1 MKILFTG
8 GSSFTG
14 YWFIRELAKAGHEVH
29 ATFTARAPGEY
40 QGVRAERVR
49 MAMECCTPVFDCAF
63 GRQRFIE
70 LIQGQPGW
78 DVFCHHAADVTN
90 YKSPE
95 FDVCGALSANT
106 ANARLVLETLKS
118 AGCGRMVL
126 TGSVF
131 EQNEGLGEQPV
142 RAFSP
147 YGLSKGLTSEV
158 FQYWCQHYGLPLGK
172 FVIPNPF
179 GPFEEPRFTTYLA
192 KTWLHGRK
200 AGVNTP
206 AYVRD
211 NIHVSLL
218 ALAYRA
224 FAEGRGGNATF
235 ARCNPSGY
243 VESQGAFA
251 RRFAS
256 EMEARLGVS
265 CALDLAV
272 QEVFEEPRVRINCD
286 PVDGASL
293 GWDESAAWDELA
305 DYYLKKLKE
314 A

>member
-14 YWFIRELAKAGHEVH
+14 ARFIQELAKAGHEVH
-29 ATFTARAPGEY
+29 ATFTARSLDGY

-49 MAMECCTPVFDCAF
+49 LLAEYCTPLWDCAF
-63 GRQRFIE
+63 GQEKFIE
-70 LIQGQPGW
+70 LAGKGGVW
-78 DVFCHHAADVTN
+78 DVFCHHAASVTN
-90 YKSPE
+90 YKSLD
-95 FDVCGALSANT
+95 FDIGAALSANT
-106 ANARLVLETLKS
+106 SNTRLVLEALKH
-118 AGCGRMVL
+118 AGCSKMVF

-131 EQNEGLGEQPV
+131 EQNEGSGEQPI

-158 FQYWCQHYGLPLGK
+158 FQYWCQHYGLALGK

-179 GPFEEPRFTTYLA
+179 GPYEEPRFTTYLA
-192 KTWLHGRK
+192 KTWLQGKK

-224 FAEGRGGNATF
+224 FVEKPVGDAMF
-235 ARCNPSGY
+235 ARSNPCGY

-251 RRFAS
+251 HRFAA
-256 EMEARLGVS
+256 EMTGRLGVS
-265 CALDLAV
+265 CHLELAD
-272 QEVFEEPRVRINCD
+272 QQVFEEPRIRINHD
-286 PVDGASL
+286 LLDGRSM
-293 GWDESAAWDELA
+293 GWSESESWNELA
-305 DYYLKKLKE
+305 DYYLRALK

>member
-14 YWFIRELAKAGHEVH
+14 TRFIQELAKAGHEIH
-29 ATFTARAPGEY
+29 ATFTASSLAEY

-49 MAMECCTPVFDCAF
+49 LLMDCCTPLWDCAF
-63 GRQRFIE
+63 GQEKFIE
-70 LIQGQPGW
+70 LAGKSGGW
-78 DVFCHHAADVTN
+78 DVLCHHAANVSN
-90 YKSPE
+90 YKSPD
-95 FDVCGALSANT
+95 FDIGAALSANT
-106 ANARLVLETLKS
+106 LNARRVLEALQR
-118 AGCGRMVL
+118 AGCQKMVL

-131 EQNEGLGEQPV
+131 EQNEGLGEQPI

-158 FQYWCQHYGLPLGK
+158 FQYWCQHVGMPLGK

-179 GPFEEPRFTTYLA
+179 GPYEEPRFTTYLA
-192 KTWLHGRK
+192 KTWLQGKK

-224 FAEGRGGNATF
+224 FVEKSPGD
-235 ARCNPSGY
+235 ARFVRFNPCGY

-251 RRFAS
+251 QRFAA
-256 EMEARLGVS
+256 EMTARLAVP
-265 CALDLAV
+265 CQLELAD
-272 QEVFEEPRVRINCD
+272 QQVFEEPRIRINQD
-286 PVDGASL
+286 DVDGRSM
-293 GWDESAAWDELA
+293 GWSESASWDELA
-305 DYYLKKLKE
+305 DYYLKRLKT
-314 A
+314 